1 MRAPIIAVLL
11 ALAACDRGGAE
22 TAAAA
27 PAAEAGAAQAWLEQN
42 RRQPG
47 VQVTPSGLQYKV
59 VRAGPADGRRPQEG
73 DEVKVHYE
81 GTLTDGT
88 VFDSSYQDGAPRV
101 FTVGQL
107 VEGWNEALQ
116 LMRPGD
122 QWLLYVPPSLGYGPE
137 SMGPIPGNSVL
148 VFRMEMLDVLP
159 AGGGVQRG

>member
-1 MRAPIIAVLL
+1 MRAPIIAFLL

-22 TAAAA
+22 APAAPAPPTGAAAA
-27 PAAEAGAAQAWLEQN
+27 FLAEN
-42 RRQPG
+42 RRQEG
-47 VQVTPSGLQYKV
+47 VQVTASGLQYKV

-101 FTVGQL
+101 FTVGRL
-107 VEGWNEALQ
+107 VDGWNEALQ

-122 QWLLYVPPSLGYGPE
+122 EWLLYVPPSLGYGAE
-137 SMGPIPGNSVL
+137 GLGPIPGNSVL
-148 VFRMEMLDVLP
+148 VFRMELLDVLP